1 LITVLLMMKHSNEQ
15 VFELFMEKLSGNL
28 SPEDE
33 KYVKRMLAD
42 DASFSEVWHT
52 LEEESKAL
60 KAGSFLEKVNVGAD
74 LDTLKQRINGIE
86 KPRNKLFS
94 LKKAL
99 AVAAGF
105 LLIVTG
111 AYFTFF
117 RNEKIVDKEKIAAA
131 VKKNKQFVNLVLA
144 DGKTFELSKDG
155 AAKTIELDNATINT
169 NNSTLQYNS
178 ADTMQNTLWVPP
190 GESYKILL
198 SDGTEVWLNAATRL
212 RFPFR
217 FYGHRR
223 EVYVEGEAYFKVAK
237 DTAHP
242 FIVHTAL
249 TQVQVLGTSFNINTY
264 EAGNVKTALVEG
276 KVLTKSN
283 DGKTMELTPG
293 YAANYEVEK
302 GFMSGVFDEDNVL
315 SWINGVYYFHN
326 IPVADLAVAAS
337 RCYGIKIV
345 LNKNDFAGRSI
356 TGLLDKNK
364 LTEFLNDLK
373 TTAHIDYYYSGNELY
388 LK

>member
-1 LITVLLMMKHSNEQ
+1 MMKHSYEQ

-33 KYVKRMLAD
+33 KYVEKMLAD

-52 LEEESKAL
+52 LEEESRTL
-60 KAGSFLEKVNVGAD
+60 KAGSFLEHINVGDD
-74 LDTLKQRINGIE
+74 LHMLKQRINGAE

-131 VKKNKQFVNLVLA
+131 VKKNRQSVSLVLA
-144 DGKTFELSKDG
+144 DGKAFELSKESS
-155 AAKTIELDNATINT
+155 AETIALDNGTINT
-169 NNSTLQYNS
+169 DDGTLQYS
-178 ADTMQNTLWVPP
+178 AADTMQNTLSVPV
-190 GESYKILL
+190 GENYKIVL

-212 RFPFR
+212 RFPSR
-217 FYGHRR
+217 FYGRQR

-237 DTAHP
+237 DVAHP
-242 FIVHTAL
+242 FIVHTEL

-283 DGKTMELTPG
+283 DGKSMELTPG
-293 YAANYEVEK
+293 YAADYEVTK
-302 GFMSGVFDEDNVL
+302 GFVSGVFDEDDVL

-364 LTEFLNDLK
+364 LTDFLNDLK
-373 TTAHIDYYYSGNELY
+373 TTAQIDYYYSGNELY

>member
-1 LITVLLMMKHSNEQ
+1 MKHSYEQ

-33 KYVKRMLAD
+33 KYVEKMLAD
-42 DASFSEVWHT
+42 DASFSKVWHT
-52 LEEESKAL
+52 LEEEGSAL
-60 KAGSFLEKVNVGAD
+60 KAGTFLEHINVESD
-74 LDTLKQRINGIE
+74 LHTVKQRISDVKE
-86 KPRNKLFS
+86 SRHKLVS

-99 AVAAGF
+99 AVAAVF
-105 LLIVTG
+105 LVVVTG
-111 AYFTFF
+111 TYFAFF
-117 RNEKIVDKEKIAAA
+117 RDRKIVNNEKIAAA
-131 VKKNKQFVNLVLA
+131 VEKNKQSVNLVLA

-155 AAKTIELDNATINT
+155 DAKTIALGNATINT
-169 NNSTLQYNS
+169 DNSTLQYNS
-178 ADTMQNTLWVPP
+178 ADTTQNTLWVPA
-190 GESYKILL
+190 GENYKIVL

-212 RFPFR
+212 RFPSR
-217 FYGHRR
+217 FYGRQR

-237 DTAHP
+237 DPAHP
-242 FIVHTAL
+242 FIVHTTL

-264 EAGNVKTALVEG
+264 ETGNVKTALVEG

-283 DGKTMELTPG
+283 DGKSMELTPG
-293 YAANYEVEK
+293 YAANYEVAK
-302 GFMSGVFDEDNVL
+302 GFVSGAFDEDDLL

-326 IPVADLAVAAS
+326 IPVADLAIAAS

-356 TGLLDKNK
+356 TGLMDKNK
-364 LTEFLNDLK
+364 LTDFLNDLK
-373 TTAHIDYYYSGNELY
+373 TTARIDYYYSGNELY

>member
-1 LITVLLMMKHSNEQ
+1 MKHTYEQ

-33 KYVKRMLAD
+33 KYVEKMLAD
-42 DASFSEVWHT
+42 NASFSRVWHT
-52 LEEESKAL
+52 LEEESRAL
-60 KAGSFLEKVNVGAD
+60 KADSFLEQINVGAD

-86 KPRNKLFS
+86 KPRNKLFI

-111 AYFTFF
+111 AYFIFF
-117 RNEKIVDKEKIAAA
+117 RSEKIVDKEKIAAA
-131 VKKNKQFVNLVLA
+131 VKKNKQSVNLVLA
-144 DGKTFELSKDG
+144 DGKTFELSKEG
-155 AAKTIELDNATINT
+155 TAETIALDNATINT
-169 NNSTLQYNS
+169 DNSTLQYS
-178 ADTMQNTLWVPP
+178 SSDTMQNTLWVPA

-212 RFPFR
+212 RFPSR
-217 FYGHRR
+217 FYGQQR

-237 DTAHP
+237 DAAHP

-283 DGKTMELTPG
+283 DGKSMELIPG
-293 YAANYEVEK
+293 YEANYEVAK
-302 GFMSGVFDEDNVL
+302 GFVSGAFDEVDVL

-326 IPVADLAVAAS
+326 IPVADLVVAAS

-364 LTEFLNDLK
+364 LTDFLNDLK
-373 TTAHIDYYYSGNELY
+373 TTAQIDYYYSGNELY
-388 LK
+388 LR